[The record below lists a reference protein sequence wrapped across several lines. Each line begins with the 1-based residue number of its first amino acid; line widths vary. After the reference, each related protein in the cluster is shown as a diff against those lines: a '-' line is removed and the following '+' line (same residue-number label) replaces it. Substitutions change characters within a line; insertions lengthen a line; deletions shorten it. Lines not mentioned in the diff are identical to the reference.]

1 MISEQEK
8 TSIRCDSKA
17 GFLSKATVCD
27 PQNSFSLNPEAIEYF
42 MKTVDIS
49 KKINLSI
56 FINRRQRAKLIY
68 HLKML
73 GFDNKIVIK
82 NGVNCLYINKYKSE
96 TTHYCKPIMFDPEML
111 VV

>member
-49 KKINLSI
+49 KK
-56 FINRRQRAKLIY
+56 R
-68 HLKML
+68 
-73 GFDNKIVIK
+73 
-82 NGVNCLYINKYKSE
+82 
-96 TTHYCKPIMFDPEML
+96 
-111 VV
+111 